1 MHYSLRN
8 CLKGVWLRT
17 TLLFGLCSSILVL
30 SVPALSTES
39 VSAELIRLQKQNALY
54 LISVTANKFNLVD
67 YKSRS
72 LKEGKTFANAG
83 LSNES
88 VLTIDGTEIAFND
101 CSPPEVTHA
110 IPSGEHCASV
120 WPHLATVHAD
130 GTHFRKYPDFV
141 YPDGMC
147 WSHNKD
153 KLALAVADRREN
165 RSAVNNV
172 YILDLNS
179 GQLQQVAGFDNW
191 TMTQCWSADDKQFV
205 YMENIVGGIQ
215 NVLLYDTEQR
225 KSRFLAKG
233 SRPTWSPD
241 GKWISFLV
249 NDDAYYA
256 VQPNG
261 DGKKLL
267 FKAGIGVTDLQWSP
281 DSRFVAYVSARGIFE
296 RSLSEQFVEL
306 TRLRVRRL
314 DDNSEAWFLNLT
326 NTDPISFQWVQSP
339 NLFGNVH

>member
-1 MHYSLRN
+1 MSRP
-8 CLKGVWLRT
+8 RT
-17 TLLFGLCSSILVL
+17 TLLFGLCSTILVL
-30 SVPALSTES
+30 SVPSVSTES

-54 LISVTANKFNLVD
+54 LISVTANKLNLVD

-72 LKEGKTFANAG
+72 LKEGKQFANAG
-83 LSNES
+83 LSNQS
-88 VLTIDGTEIAFND
+88 VLTMDGTEIAFND
-101 CSPPEVTHA
+101 CSPPGVTHA
-110 IPSGEHCASV
+110 IPSDANCASV

-130 GTHFRKYPDFV
+130 GTHFRKYQDFV

-147 WSHNKD
+147 WSHNKS

-225 KSRFLAKG
+225 KSRFLAEG

-249 NDDAYYA
+249 NDHAYYA

-296 RSLSEQFVEL
+296 RSLSEQLVEL

>member
-1 MHYSLRN
+1 M
-8 CLKGVWLRT
+8 
-17 TLLFGLCSSILVL
+17 LLGLCSSIFVL
-30 SVPALSTES
+30 SVRALSTES
-39 VSAELIRLQKQNALY
+39 VTAELIRLQKQNAVY
-54 LISVTANKFNLVD
+54 LISVAANKLNLVD
-67 YKSRS
+67 YNSRS
-72 LKEGKTFANAG
+72 LKEGKQFANAG

-101 CSPPEVTHA
+101 CSPPEDIHP
-110 IPSGEHCASV
+110 ISSGQNCPSV
-120 WPHLATVHAD
+120 WPHLATIHAD
-130 GTHFRKYPDFV
+130 GTHFRKFQDFV
-141 YPDGMC
+141 YPGGMC
-147 WSHNKD
+147 WSHDKN

-165 RSAVNNV
+165 RSAVQYV

-191 TMTQCWSADDKQFV
+191 TMIQCWSADDKQFV
-205 YMENIVGGIQ
+205 YMENMPGGIQ
-215 NVLLYDTEQR
+215 NVLVYDTEQR
-225 KSRFLAKG
+225 KSRFLANG

-256 VQPNG
+256 IHPNG
-261 DGKKLL
+261 DGKKVL
-267 FKAGIGVTDLQWSP
+267 FKAGVGVTDLQWSP

-326 NTDPISFQWVQSP
+326 STDPISFQWVQSP
-339 NLFGNVH
+339 SLSANVQ